1 MRDGGKGQ
9 NLHTLRQNGKRL
21 QSRRAEA
28 REFKCPHSYPGCLS
42 ERFFVAAP
50 SSHLLFP
57 LALDLSSLLH
67 SFCPTAGVNNAKVY
81 LSFLLL

>member
-67 SFCPTAGVNNAKVY
+67 SVWIKKVRVK
-81 LSFLLL
+81 LLKRLDSGGS